1 MNKVSY
7 IAIILLLVSC
17 NSNTIYK
24 EPEGLIPRD
33 SMISLLT
40 DMYLASSAKN
50 IKNKFLK
57 KEANYMIQV
66 YEKYRIDSVRFD
78 LSNQYY
84 TSRIDEYTDMLNV
97 VKKRLDSTRIHYQNL
112 KAAQDSTNAV
122 KPSLKEIKEELRK
135 EEKLS
140 EDSIDQ
146 LR

>member
-112 KAAQDSTNAV
+112 KEAQDSTNAV